1 MNFKDRKAKKGSKK
15 EEKGVLGLKFMKRAE
30 DKQKEALRAEAAIA
44 ID

>member
-1 MNFKDRKAKKGSKK
+1 MDFKDKKAKKSKK

-30 DKQKEALRAEAAIA
+30 DKQKEALKAEAAIA